1 MKKLPKSYKE
11 AGVDIEKIRMLHK
24 VYRQTFGGI
33 NVKIPEFKP
42 VLQIG
47 HYAGVLEYGDDYF
60 AFHVDGV
67 GTKILVA
74 QMMNYYETIGQD
86 VVAMGVNDLVC
97 IGAKPVAFMDYL
109 AIEKPNKKMIS
120 EIINGIRKAA
130 EQTNVHVIAG
140 ETAVIPEMIK
150 GAKKLHGFD
159 IVGFTFG
166 HLKKDDLVDGSR
178 IQKNDVI
185 IGLESNGLHSNGYTL
200 ARKILLEKYSL
211 TEKIPELGGILG
223 EELLK
228 PTRIYSNCILEITKN
243 LQVNGLAHITGGGF
257 TKLLRLSK
265 SKDIGF
271 SLEKFPLLP
280 PIFKLIMKTG
290 DISISE
296 MFKTFNCGIGFCIIA
311 DKAIEEEILEI
322 CAKHNINAYAIGKVV
337 NKRGVFV
344 KYKGRKIVLY

>member
-1 MKKLPKSYKE
+1 MRKLPKTYKE
-11 AGVDIEKIRMLHK
+11 AGVDIEKIRKLHK
-24 VYRQTFGGI
+24 AYSSVFGRMSV
-33 NVKIPEFKP
+33 NVPEFKP

-47 HYAGVLEYGDDYF
+47 HYAGVLEFGEHLF

-67 GTKILVA
+67 GTKILIA

-86 VVAMGVNDLVC
+86 VVAMGVNDIVC
-97 IGAKPVAFMDYL
+97 IGARPVAFMDYL

-120 EIINGIRKAA
+120 ELINGIRKAA
-130 EQTNVHVIAG
+130 EQSNVHVIAG

-150 GAKKLHGFD
+150 GAKKSHGFD

-166 HLKKDDLVDGSR
+166 HLRKEDLIDGSR
-178 IQKNDVI
+178 IQKNDII

-200 ARKILLEKYSL
+200 VRKVLLEKYSL
-211 TEKIPELGGILG
+211 TEKIMELGGILG

-228 PTRIYSNCILEITKN
+228 PTKIYSKCILEIIDKF
-243 LQVNGLAHITGGGF
+243 QVNGLAHITGGGF

-271 SLEKFPLLP
+271 SLEKFPPMP
-280 PIFKLIMKTG
+280 PIFKLIMKAG
-290 DISISE
+290 DISVSE

-311 DKAIEEEILEI
+311 DKALEGEIIEI
-322 CAKHNINAYAIGKVV
+322 CEKHGIKAQTIGKVV